1 MKKILSFLMILI
13 LITSSMFAVES
24 TENEETPT
32 TNTDD
37 GSQKILKVVAYKK
50 DKSTNELSMKII
62 DALTGALATIGD
74 GQRIDMSNYVNK
86 YVDTVKD
93 SYTDLELGKKAIFS
107 IHVSGNV
114 SGTYIC
120 TITINEFARW
130 SDTESSGA
138 HVYDSK
144 NVIHANYYLR
154 QVQAVFS
161 DTETVKKD
169 TNKEITKSTVTTDVE
184 TYEGSGAKTLQF
196 QWKVSDNV
204 TKKDYWDVRS
214 MVAMVL
220 KTDVYNDDKAVPN
233 GIYEA
238 PITVKLTLGS

>member
-1 MKKILSFLMILI
+1 MKKILTLLMILL
-13 LITSSMFAVES
+13 LITSSVFAADS
-24 TENEETPT
+24 TEDNP
-32 TNTDD
+32 
-37 GSQKILKVVAYKK
+37 GQKALEVVAYKK
-50 DKSTNELSMKII
+50 DKTKNSLSMKII
-62 DALTGALATIGD
+62 DALTGALDTIGS

-114 SGTYIC
+114 TGTYIC

-130 SDTESSGA
+130 PGDTDSSGA
-138 HVYDSK
+138 HVYDSD

-161 DTETVKKD
+161 DTETTTKD
-169 TNKEITKSTVTTDVE
+169 TDKTISKSTGTTDI
-184 TYEGSGAKTLQF
+184 TTKQGSGAKTLQF
-196 QWKVSDNV
+196 QWTVSDNV
-204 TKKDYWDVRS
+204 TQKDYWDVRA

-220 KTDVYNDDKAVPN
+220 KTDVYNDDTAVPN
-233 GIYEA
+233 GVYEA